1 MLAAD
6 SGRQQSGK
14 EVSHIRERCERGST
28 SDCVILIK
36 YDLVV

>member
-1 MLAAD
+1 MQ
-6 SGRQQSGK
+6 SSGK
-14 EVSHIRERCERGST
+14 SVAYECGVGGST